1 MLVDSASTGTRSG
14 SDRARRVTAIA
25 ALFLGAVVAF
35 VLGLF
40 ARAHAPTGRAPIAL
54 GFALPGEMK
63 VWFTRAAAVLAC
75 FQLLSGLRIYGR
87 IRIPRRV
94 PGWFRFV
101 HRGSG
106 GVAVLLAV
114 PVGYDC
120 VAAFGFH
127 IGSARVVLHS
137 AIGFVLFGAFAAKVV
152 AVQRRRRP
160 SWLIPAAGVTLFL
173 ALALLWVTSLGLPIS
188 IY

>member
-1 MLVDSASTGTRSG
+1 MDPVSADTKSG
-14 SDRARRVTAIA
+14 SARARRITAVA

-35 VLGLF
+35 GLGLY

-54 GFALPGEMK
+54 WFGIPGDMK
-63 VWFTRAAAVLAC
+63 IWFTRAAAVLAC

-87 IRIPRRV
+87 IRVPHRV
-94 PGWFRFV
+94 PGWFGLA
-101 HRGSG
+101 HRCSG
-106 GVAVLLAV
+106 GLAVLLAV
-114 PVGYDC
+114 PVGFDC
-120 VAAFGFH
+120 VAAFGLH

-137 AIGFVLFGAFAAKVV
+137 VIGFVLFGAFAAKVV

-173 ALALLWVTSLGLPIS
+173 ALALLWVTSLGWPIS